1 MIVVFAAL
9 GGALWGGYLA
19 RKRGGKALDI
29 AQYAAGYSIAL
40 SLAGLFVT
48 IFIERSLNVD
58 GKRPFILEGLVSAAM
73 KIDAI
78 APIEIHEVSGVDEVV
93 ASIKSPDGRE
103 MLMGS

>member
-29 AQYAAGYSIAL
+29 AQYAAGYAIAL

-48 IFIERSLNVD
+48 IFIERL
-58 GKRPFILEGLVSAAM
+58 L
-73 KIDAI
+73 
-78 APIEIHEVSGVDEVV
+78 
-93 ASIKSPDGRE
+93 
-103 MLMGS
+103 